1 MKKMNVVNMNPGTE
15 GGDGSVLLKDIES
28 LQNRL
33 LKVCYVLATSPAI
46 PRVIFFFSFLFLLLG
61 PLTVLM
67 KQTRQAAHA
76 VKQSMFLDVYGFT
89 PVLMP
94 LTNEVNRFLI
104 FTIAE
109 WYSSH
114 GKDIHFCKDK

>member
-1 MKKMNVVNMNPGTE
+1 MNPGTE
-15 GGDGSVLLKDIES
+15 GGDGSVLFKDIES

-33 LKVCYVLATSPAI
+33 LKVCYVPATSAGL
-46 PRVIFFFSFLFLLLG
+46 PRVSFFFSFLFFWLLG

-76 VKQSMFLDVYGFT
+76 IKQSIFLDVYGFT
-89 PVLMP
+89 TVLM
-94 LTNEVNRFLI
+94 LLANEVNRFLI

-114 GKDIHFCKDK
+114 SNDIHFCLDK